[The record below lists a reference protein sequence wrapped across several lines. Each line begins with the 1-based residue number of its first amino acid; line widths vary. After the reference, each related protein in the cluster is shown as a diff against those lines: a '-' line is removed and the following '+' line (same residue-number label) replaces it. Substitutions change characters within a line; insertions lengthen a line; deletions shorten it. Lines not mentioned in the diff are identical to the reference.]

1 MSSVRLQVGDRSV
14 NILALRLAA
23 HVARGVDAELVLVAV
38 AVRRQIDMHERLPKF
53 GVRDF
58 QLYAD
63 GTMRGTA
70 RKWSAERAIR
80 QMGIKSIR
88 VAFGTYK
95 GMALCVAVALA
106 DK

>member
-1 MSSVRLQVGDRSV
+1 MIVNMTPGPVPLLRAQVFAAKEAAFKSVS
-14 NILALRLAA
+14 
-23 HVARGVDAELVLVAV
+23 V